1 MTLDPLSSPNPYRPY
16 VVPLDHSPHLIS
28 PNKSSPKDLLADLDI
43 PTDYLDNPEL
53 SDLISSLVTKGI
65 SKYAA
70 IFIRQPF
77 ETVKT
82 IMQVQ
87 HLSLPGLKPFPPTPS
102 RRNAMDSDDDIDEA
116 DFPVTVIDW

>member
-1 MTLDPLSSPNPYRPY
+1 MSLDPLSSPNPYRPY
-16 VVPLDHSPHLIS
+16 VVPLESSPHLIS
-28 PNKSSPKDLLADLDI
+28 PNKSSPRDLLADLDI

-53 SDLISSLVTKGI
+53 SDLISNLVTKGI

-87 HLSLPGLKPFPPTPS
+87 YLALPGPTPFPTTPS
-102 RRNAMDSDDDIDEA
+102 RRNAMDSDEDFDEVVPSMTAIDG
-116 DFPVTVIDW
+116 